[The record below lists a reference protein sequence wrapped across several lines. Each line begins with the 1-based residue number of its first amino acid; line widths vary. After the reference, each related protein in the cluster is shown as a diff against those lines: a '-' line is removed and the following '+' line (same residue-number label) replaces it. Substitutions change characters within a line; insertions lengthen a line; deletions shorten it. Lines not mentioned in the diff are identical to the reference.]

1 MSQLFPQFTPST
13 AAQTQ
18 DLPLYRDV
26 RMDYEAGRP
35 VWESGNPVFVT
46 GLEAVKGWA
55 WRALA
60 TARYRYS
67 HFSWSYGCELENLIG
82 QPYQAETKKSE
93 AERYVK
99 EALLVSPYIR
109 EVRVSDTRF
118 EGSALH
124 MTVEFATVYG
134 FQSTSLKWDDISLF

>member
-1 MSQLFPQFTPST
+1 MSMALFPMFTAPT
-13 AAQTQ
+13 AVQSR

-26 RMDYEAGRP
+26 LMDYEAGRP
-35 VWESGNPVFVT
+35 VWESGSPVFVT

-55 WRALA
+55 WRAVD
-60 TARYRYS
+60 TARYRYPC
-67 HFSWSYGCELENLIG
+67 FSWSYGCELENLVG

-118 EGSALH
+118 EGSTLH
-124 MTVEFATVYG
+124 MTVEFSTVYG
-134 FQSTSLKWDDISLF
+134 KERINV

>member
-1 MSQLFPQFTPST
+1 MSQLFPQFTPPT

-55 WRALA
+55 WRAVD
-60 TARYRYS
+60 TARYR
-67 HFSWSYGCELENLIG
+67 
-82 QPYQAETKKSE
+82 
-93 AERYVK
+93 
-99 EALLVSPYIR
+99 
-109 EVRVSDTRF
+109 
-118 EGSALH
+118 
-124 MTVEFATVYG
+124 
-134 FQSTSLKWDDISLF
+134 